1 MKISQEADVIYDEEG
16 TIKYYIYIEI
26 LEYLLIFFFK
36 LYFFILKLI

>member
-26 LEYLLIFFFK
+26 LEYLLIFFLNFIF
-36 LYFFILKLI
+36 LY